1 MPNAPFDAR
10 FFEHNVLFW
19 PIARAA
25 SAFLTFN
32 GWPPID
38 EYTRRAGPNAHVVFR
53 EQPKKKRR
61 KRRGLFGPSD
71 LYDGRIIEE
80 GWVPTRPENWHD
92 YLNMLVWASFPRAK
106 KELHRRQH
114 KAQAARIGERVSA
127 LPNARTREQ
136 DALALLDEGGVL
148 IASTSGLI
156 DSVHAALAQRRSADA
171 RAFFENRSAVA
182 LIFGHA
188 VYEELVLGSGDVWC
202 AGHFLPLQSEE
213 LQSVERLASAADKAL
228 ANTLLEAGSFQS
240 PAALTRVDI
249 AVIRDIHP

>member
-1 MPNAPFDAR
+1 MQSAPFDAR

-19 PIARAA
+19 PIARVA
-25 SAFLTFN
+25 SAFLTFDA
-32 GWPPID
+32 WPPID
-38 EYTRRAGPNAHVVFR
+38 EYTSRLGMSAGVVFR

-61 KRRGLFGPSD
+61 KRRGVFGPSD

-80 GWVPTRPENWHD
+80 GWVPTRPGNWHD
-92 YLNMLVWASFPRAK
+92 YLNMLVWASFPNAK

-114 KAQAARIGERVSA
+114 EAQAARIGERVST

-148 IASTSGLI
+148 IVSTPGLT
-156 DSVHAALAQRRSADA
+156 DAVRAALVERRATEA
-171 RAFFENRSAVA
+171 RAFFENGSAVA

-188 VYEELVLGSGDVWC
+188 VYEELVLRSGDVWC

-213 LQSVERLASAADKAL
+213 LQSVERLTLAADKAL

-249 AVIRDIHP
+249 AVIRDIRP